1 MKDESILK
9 RIRNAVFELS
19 AMGNTTLG
27 LDAMLEKLLAELGR
41 VHDLPIEQRCMIVL
55 ANSHGKYFQVA
66 QAGLE
71 LAWNASAFWQ
81 SPSFDKAVALQG
93 SLLMMSLFDDPVVQ
107 SEKSQLLLLPLNEED
122 RHLGYLILFVPSSY
136 QPLSTHIDFFMELA
150 YAASGFVQRAQARE
164 IQQVYKHEL
173 EEAHAQAIQSLGV
186 ASEYRDAETG
196 WHIMRMSNIAL
207 AIAKVLQLPA
217 SQMGLLYVAAPMH
230 DVGKIGIA
238 DGILLKRG
246 KLTSDELAIMKTH
259 TSIGVS
265 ILGGSDPIMVAAR
278 EIAGAH
284 HERWDGTG
292 YPVGLAG
299 ERIPMLARISAVAD
313 VFDALTSNR
322 PYKQA
327 WGVEDAASLI
337 VSESGKSFDPAV
349 VRAFEAAMPE
359 ILRIRELYRDEII
372 DPNKH
377 LALPP
382 LPQRANAWMKWKDDF
397 RIGIDV
403 IDEHHHYLFGLI
415 NDLFD
420 VISNRHGSH
429 EIAKLLKATV
439 TYAKVHFRT
448 EEKMMEHYGF
458 EDLQCHEKQHHAF
471 ETKVRELYETLY
483 TNPLVVQFNALYFLR
498 DWLVHHICAE
508 DIKLKSLVTA

>member
-1 MKDESILK
+1 MKDEPILQH
-9 RIRNAVFELS
+9 IRSAVFELTLT
-19 AMGNTTLG
+19 GNTALG
-27 LDAMLEKLLAELGR
+27 LDAMLEKLLAELSRG
-41 VHDLPIEQRCMIVL
+41 HDLPIERRCVIVL
-55 ANSHGKYFQVA
+55 TNSQWKYFQVA
-66 QAGLE
+66 QAGME
-71 LAWNASAFWQ
+71 PAWNASAFWQ
-81 SPSFDKAVALQG
+81 SPSFDRAVALPG
-93 SLLMMSLFDDPVVQ
+93 SLLKTFQPDDPAIQ
-107 SEKSQLLLLPLNEED
+107 NEKSQLLLLPLNEED
-122 RHLGYLILFVPSSY
+122 KHLGYLILFVPCSC
-136 QPLSTHIDFFMELA
+136 QPLPAHIDFYMELA
-150 YAASGFVQRAQARE
+150 YAVSGFVQRAQAHE

-186 ASEYRDAETG
+186 ASEYRDSGTG

-207 AIAKVLQLPA
+207 AIAKALRLPA
-217 SQMGLLYVAAPMH
+217 NQMELLYVAAPMH

-246 KLTSDELAIMKTH
+246 KLTQDEFAIMKTH

-265 ILGGSDPIMVAAR
+265 ILGGSDPMMVAAR

-284 HERWDGTG
+284 HERWDGIG
-292 YPVGLAG
+292 YPAGLAG
-299 ERIPMLARISAVAD
+299 EQIPMLARISAVAD
-313 VFDALTSNR
+313 VFDALTSIR

-327 WGVEDAASLI
+327 WSIEEAASFI
-337 VSESGKSFDPAV
+337 ASESGKSFDPAV

-377 LALPP
+377 LTQPP
-382 LPQRANAWMKWKDDF
+382 LPQRANAWIKWQDDF

-403 IDEHHHYLFGLI
+403 IDEHHRYLFNLI
-415 NDLFD
+415 NDLFN

-429 EIAKLLKATV
+429 EIARLLKATV
-439 TYAKVHFRT
+439 AYAKVHFRT

-458 EDLQCHEKQHHAF
+458 EDLQRHEKQHQAF
-471 ETKVRELYETLY
+471 ETKAHELYENLY
-483 TNPLVVQFNALYFLR
+483 VNPLVVQFNALFFLR